1 MWHPLGA
8 ISVLLMEQRLLVEG
22 LRCEYLPVIGKLEE
36 LGLADFAGP
45 VEFGW
50 TLVMEALT
58 FVFFCLASSDGE
70 D

>member
-1 MWHPLGA
+1 M
-8 ISVLLMEQRLLVEG
+8 S
-22 LRCEYLPVIGKLEE
+22 YLPVIGNLEE